1 MQRTLAVSQRYLLK
15 VHIDKILCLFMSN
28 LCYTI
33 GIQNITI
40 EVHNMYKKILL
51 VLLGCMLISSVCL
64 AGTNV
69 RCEIESDNAVT
80 YYVDDTN
87 SAGGA
92 RFHKTFTKYVD
103 SMGNEEYWLRLSSTT
118 GDRMMYY
125 TNLLIGDSES
135 KVNCLDELKIKHL
148 CSAED
153 FRPYPYELCSKG
165 YYPFSG
171 SMIKALLDTDNFVIY
186 ANLQTKQ
193 GIKLNSSGEFLDKVK
208 TIIGLTY
215 ADRDKYWQPNIVK

>member
-1 MQRTLAVSQRYLLK
+1 
-15 VHIDKILCLFMSN
+15 
-28 LCYTI
+28 
-33 GIQNITI
+33 
-40 EVHNMYKKILL
+40 MYKKILL
-51 VLLGCMLISSVCL
+51 VLLGCMLVSTVCL
-64 AGTNV
+64 AGTDV

-87 SAGGA
+87 STSGA

-103 SMGNEEYWLRLSSTT
+103 SIGHEEYWLRLSSTSEN
-118 GDRMMYY
+118 RMMYY
-125 TNLLIGDSES
+125 TNLTIGDSEI
-135 KVNCLDELKIKHL
+135 KVNCLDDLKIRHL

-165 YYPFSG
+165 YYPLSDN
-171 SMIKALLDTDNFVIY
+171 MIKSLLNTDNFVIY

-193 GIKLNSSGEFLDKVK
+193 GIKLNSNGEFLNKIK

-215 ADRDKYWQPNIVK
+215 SDKDEYWQPNISK